1 MRSHRLPDSVVHIPA
16 KYYERIP
23 IFYFIVGILLI
34 LNAVY
39 MGMNDFVAYLYTA
52 AGIVSVVYAAA
63 VYRARTR
70 SRKIEP
76 AEDTPQSGS

>member
-1 MRSHRLPDSVVHIPA
+1 MHIPA
-16 KYYERIP
+16 RYYERIP
-23 IFYFIVGILLI
+23 IFYFVVGILLI

-39 MGMNDFVAYLYTA
+39 MGINDLVAYLYGT

-70 SRKIEP
+70 NRKTEP
-76 AEDTPQSGS
+76 AEDSPQSGS

>member
-1 MRSHRLPDSVVHIPA
+1 MHIPA

-39 MGMNDFVAYLYTA
+39 MGMNDLVAYLYGT
-52 AGIVSVVYAAA
+52 AGIVSVVYAAT
-63 VYRARTR
+63 VYRARMR
-70 SRKIEP
+70 SRKVEP
-76 AEDTPQSGS
+76 AEDSPQSGS